1 MQPVSSDAFGPLVA
15 YLVPGATVL
24 LGFSPF
30 SATLRGWFG
39 AASDQAPTIGGFLY
53 LTVAAFAVGMT
64 VSALRWAVVDQLH
77 ARTGLPA
84 PALDF
89 SRLGPNVEGL
99 RLLIHIH
106 YNHYLFYS
114 NMLVGTSIAS
124 LAYRT
129 ALGWTA
135 AWGLQDA
142 GVLVVLVLLFLA
154 SRDTLAKYY
163 ARSGQLLRAPAVR
176 RGAK

>member
-1 MQPVSSDAFGPLVA
+1 MQPISTDTFGPLVA

-24 LGFSPF
+24 LGFSQF

-39 AASDQAPTIGGFLY
+39 AASDHAPTIGGFLY
-53 LTVAAFAVGMT
+53 LTVASLAVHMT
-64 VSALRWAVVDQLH
+64 VSALRWALVDRLNT
-77 ARTGLPA
+77 RTGLRA

-114 NMLVGTSIAS
+114 NMLVGASIAY

-135 AWGLQDA
+135 RWGVRDA
-142 GVLVVLVLLFLA
+142 GIAALLVLLFLT
-154 SRDTLAKYY
+154 SRDTLRKYY
-163 ARSGQLLRAPAVR
+163 VRSEQLLKGRAARP
-176 RGAK
+176 